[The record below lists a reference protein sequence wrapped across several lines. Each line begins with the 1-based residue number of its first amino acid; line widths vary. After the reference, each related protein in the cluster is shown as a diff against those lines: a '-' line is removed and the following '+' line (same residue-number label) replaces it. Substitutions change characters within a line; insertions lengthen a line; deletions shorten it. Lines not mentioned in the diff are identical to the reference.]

1 MIKISD
7 LFSGYKLLEEKD
19 SLFNGKVTV
28 TKLIGIGTTIKV
40 GGLTQSGQ
48 IIENIWKTSLR
59 KVRSNKL
66 KEISEIL
73 ILGLGGGSMV
83 KVINKIFPGSKITAV
98 DIDPLMVELG
108 EKHLGLDRKSVDIQ
122 IDDAYVFAKK
132 TVKAKIKF
140 DLICVDLY
148 VGDEYPE
155 KFESQEFMM
164 LVMKL
169 LKNSGAAVFNR
180 LYYDEKRPQSVKF
193 GNNLSKVFP
202 KVEVIY
208 PEANIMFVCYN

>member
-7 LFSGYKLLEEKD
+7 LLSGYKLLDEKD
-19 SLFNGKVTV
+19 SVINGKVTV
-28 TKLIGIGTTIKV
+28 TKIIGIGTTIRV

-48 IIENIWKTSLR
+48 IIENIWRTSLR
-59 KVRSNKL
+59 KVRINKL

-83 KVINKIFPGSKITAV
+83 KVIDKIFPGSKITAV

-108 EKHLGLDRKSVDIQ
+108 EKHLGLDRKSVNVR
-122 IDDAYVFAKK
+122 IDDAYAFVKK
-132 TVKAKIKF
+132 TVKAKKKF

-148 VGDEYPE
+148 VGDQFPE
-155 KFESQEFMM
+155 EFESKDFMK

-180 LYYDEKRPQSVKF
+180 LYYDEKRSQSVKF
-193 GNNLSKVFP
+193 GNNLSKVFN
-202 KVEVIY
+202 KVDVIY
-208 PEANIMFVCYN
+208 PEANVMFVCYN